1 MDRQLLLLILA
12 ILAFGMAINL
22 YLSLSVLRRTR
33 MDRDAASEPAPIP
46 GEAAPQLSARHMETR
61 NRAPLLPQGQAC
73 ALLFLSTRCD
83 KCRGRLPEVTALLPA
98 AAAAGLALRIPS
110 VEPAFRMRRFLRGTQ
125 LAGAV
130 WQLRLAD
137 YKRLNPRLASPAYL
151 FVNHE
156 GGIEAAGLIGDE
168 NWLSLV
174 EQLAQSEAE
183 AADLETAAA

>member
-12 ILAFGMAINL
+12 MLAFGLAFNL

-33 MDRDAASEPAPIP
+33 MERDPAAEPVPMP
-46 GEAAPQLSARHMETR
+46 GEAAPRLPARHMDTR
-61 NRAPLLPQGQAC
+61 TRASLLPEGRAC

-83 KCRGRLPEVTALLPA
+83 KCRERLPQVAALLPA

-110 VEPAFRMRRFLRGTQ
+110 VEPAFRLRRFLRGTP

-130 WQLRLAD
+130 WQLRTAD

-168 NWLSLV
+168 NWLGLV
-174 EQLAQSEAE
+174 EQLSQAE
-183 AADLETAAA
+183 AATMETAAA

>member
-12 ILAFGMAINL
+12 MLAFGLAFNL

-33 MDRDAASEPAPIP
+33 MERDPAAEPVPMPGDAAPRLP
-46 GEAAPQLSARHMETR
+46 ARHMDTR
-61 NRAPLLPQGQAC
+61 TRASLLPEGRAC

-83 KCRGRLPEVTALLPA
+83 KCRERLPQVAALLPA

-110 VEPAFRMRRFLRGTQ
+110 VEPAFRLRRFLRGTP

-130 WQLRLAD
+130 WQLRTAD

-168 NWLSLV
+168 NWLGLV
-174 EQLAQSEAE
+174 EQLSQAE
-183 AADLETAAA
+183 VATMETAAA